1 MHALYAILGSMT
13 VRAQLRELIVSGAL
27 APGARVSEAE
37 LAAQLD
43 VSRTP
48 VREALARL
56 DGEGLVQAA
65 GRGVRVRTLSA
76 DELVAVYRVRAAL
89 EALAA
94 ETAAESQVAGEIAP
108 AALNELD
115 HLADQTD
122 AATRAGDL
130 ESAAQLNRAFHRATI
145 VLAANPVALELLD
158 RLWDRIIVT
167 TRSSLAAPARAD
179 EVDQEHRLLL
189 ACIRAGD
196 ATGAASAARDHVL
209 ATLEAL
215 R

>member
-1 MHALYAILGSMT
+1 MT
-13 VRAQLRELIVSGAL
+13 VRAQLRELIVSGVL
-27 APGARVSEAE
+27 DPGTRVSEAE
-37 LAAQLD
+37 LAARLS

-48 VREALARL
+48 VREALAGL
-56 DGEGLVQAA
+56 DADGLVDAV
-65 GRGVRVRTLSA
+65 GRGVRVRTLSG

-94 ETAAESQVAGEIAP
+94 ETAAASQAAGQIAT
-108 AALNELD
+108 AALTDLD
-115 HLADQTD
+115 DLAEQTD

-130 ESAAQLNRAFHRATI
+130 ESAALLNRAFHRAVI

-167 TRSSLAAPARAD
+167 TRASLAAPARAD
-179 EVDQEHRLLL
+179 GVDQEHRLLV

-196 ATGAASAARDHVL
+196 APGAGSAARDHVL

-215 R
+215 C

>member
-1 MHALYAILGSMT
+1 MM

-27 APGARVSEAE
+27 DANTRVSEAE
-37 LAAQLD
+37 LAARLA

-48 VREALARL
+48 IREALAGL
-56 DGEGLVQAA
+56 DADGLVDAA

-76 DELVAVYRVRAAL
+76 HELVAVYRVRSAL

-94 ETAAESQVAGEIAP
+94 ETAAESQAAGKIAP
-108 AALNELD
+108 AALAELD
-115 HLADQTD
+115 DLADQTD

-130 ESAAQLNRAFHRATI
+130 ESAALLNRTFHCATV
-145 VLAANPVALELLD
+145 VLAANPVALELLE

-167 TRSSLAAPARAD
+167 TRVSLNPPARA
-179 EVDQEHRLLL
+179 EAVDQEHRLLV
-189 ACIRAGD
+189 ARIRAGD
-196 ATGAASAARDHVL
+196 APGAASAARDHVL

>member
-1 MHALYAILGSMT
+1 MT

-27 APGARVSEAE
+27 DAGARVSEAE
-37 LAAQLD
+37 LAARLS

-48 VREALARL
+48 IREALACL
-56 DGEGLVQAA
+56 DGDGLVDAA
-65 GRGVRVRTLSA
+65 GRGVRVRTLSG
-76 DELVAVYRVRAAL
+76 DELIAVYRVRSAL

-94 ETAAESQVAGEIAP
+94 ETAAASQAAGRIAP
-108 AALNELD
+108 AALTELD
-115 HLADQTD
+115 ELAEQTD

-130 ESAAQLNRAFHRATI
+130 ESAALLNRAFHRATV
-145 VLAANPVALELLD
+145 VLAANSVALELLD

-179 EVDQEHRLLL
+179 EVDREHRTLV
-189 ACIRAGD
+189 ARIRAGD
-196 ATGAASAARDHVL
+196 AAGAASAARGHVL